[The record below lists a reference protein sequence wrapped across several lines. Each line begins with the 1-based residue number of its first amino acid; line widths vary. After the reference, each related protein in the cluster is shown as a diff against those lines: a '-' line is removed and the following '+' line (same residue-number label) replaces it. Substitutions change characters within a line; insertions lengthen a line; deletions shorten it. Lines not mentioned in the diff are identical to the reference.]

1 MLPNAP
7 IHGFLIGW
15 CIAALFG
22 GGSAAWSL
30 RRTGMSAAQIGI
42 AFVTLAAAVFL
53 GAKLLYV
60 IEAWPALQ
68 AQRIAWRAALLWP
81 RGSLVGGGA
90 LALAIGYPL
99 ARGLGRPYWRSAD
112 TVAPATGLLIFG
124 FRIGCFLEGCCF
136 GTPSS
141 LPWAVRFPA
150 NWPPTEAYG
159 SQLIQRLIPL
169 GAPATVPVHPLQLY
183 FAAVGLLL
191 FVGLT
196 AYRPYVRYDGE
207 LVLLFALSSLWSS
220 WFLEHLRAD
229 PHDLVQNLVLVAA
242 IVSTAVAAVIEW
254 RLRAKA
260 NPLGIAASDSVDR
273 GNELLECSEV
283 LLPEGSDRRSA
294 GLESR

>member
-7 IHGFLIGW
+7 IRGFLIGW
-15 CIAALFG
+15 CIATLLG
-22 GGSAAWSL
+22 GGSAACCL
-30 RRTGMSAAQIGI
+30 RRTGMSGTQI
-42 AFVTLAAAVFL
+42 ATTFVTLAVAVFL

-60 IEAWPALQ
+60 IEAWPALH
-68 AQRIAWRAALLWP
+68 AQRIAWGATLLWP

-99 ARGLGRPYWRSAD
+99 ARCLRRPYWRSAD
-112 TVAPATGLLIFG
+112 AVAPATGLLIFG

-150 NWPPTEAYG
+150 SWPPSEAYG
-159 SQLIQRLIPL
+159 SQLILRLIPL

-196 AYRPYVRYDGE
+196 VYRPYVRYDGE

-220 WFLEHLRAD
+220 WLLEHLRAD
-229 PHDLVQNLVLVAA
+229 PHDLVRHLVLAAA
-242 IVSTAVAAVIEW
+242 IVSTAVAATIEW
-254 RLRAKA
+254 RLHA
-260 NPLGIAASDSVDR
+260 NQTAAS
-273 GNELLECSEV
+273 EQ
-283 LLPEGSDRRSA
+283 A
-294 GLESR
+294 TA